1 MEKNNILCC
10 NKKEKNANFHE
21 DFAINLFVPNA
32 PFLYPLK
39 TSENRKVFWCFQGVD
54 KGSIGNEWVTYS
66 WIFRGVRAIGF
77 ITIPRSFNHGHTV
90 KTNYKTE
97 DCWSRDFNV
106 LEKGLGLVLRFL
118 CYISRKLFLLSYF
131 VNWPN
136 FLDWFTHFLR
146 YWTIH
151 VL

>member
-1 MEKNNILCC
+1 MQKNKPMTSFCLVSKIWKKIIFCVAIRRKKTPIFMKILQLT
-10 NKKEKNANFHE
+10 H
-21 DFAINLFVPNA
+21 LFLMRLFSTPWKHQ
-32 PFLYPLK
+32 K
-39 TSENRKVFWCFQGVD
+39 TVR
-54 KGSIGNEWVTYS
+54 VTYS

-90 KTNYKTE
+90 KRNYKTE

-118 CYISRKLFLLSYF
+118 YYISRKLFLLSCF

-136 FLDWFTHFLR
+136 FLHWFTHFLR